1 MVILFSRDSCDFL
14 FISEFIF
21 LILSS
26 NCILLAFMYF
36 CHVGLLVEVK
46 SWIFNFLFHRNGEV
60 VDTNL
65 RTDSSS
71 CSKCY
76 V

>member
-1 MVILFSRDSCDFL
+1 MLVF
-14 FISEFIF
+14 FI
-21 LILSS
+21 
-26 NCILLAFMYF
+26 
-36 CHVGLLVEVK
+36 EVK
-46 SWIFNFLFHRNGEV
+46 IFNFLFDRYGEV

-76 V
+76 LCGFCGINAEKGKFVLGLN